1 MLLLCYNESLALIDN
16 LNQIRYRMRAA
27 ALRAHRNPD
36 ALRLVVVTKYASLE
50 DVQVILNSGLVA
62 EVGEN
67 RVQNAEKKK
76 IALRQQGSK
85 VKWHMLGHLQ
95 TNKAKKA
102 VEIFD
107 AVDSVDSEKIAAAL
121 DAALAGSEEKFPVM
135 VQVKLT
141 DRETQS
147 GVAPGELG
155 ALLEALRKYERLK
168 VEGLM
173 GIAPD
178 LEPVEAVRPSFRTL
192 RELRDRHLP
201 GGLLSM
207 GMSHDFEIAIEEG
220 ADLVRIGSQIF
231 FQPSPASEGA
241 PA

>member
-1 MLLLCYNESLALIDN
+1 
-16 LNQIRYRMRAA
+16 MRAA
-27 ALRAHRNPD
+27 ALRAKRDPD
-36 ALRLVVVTKYASLE
+36 ALRLVVVTKHASIEEISEL
-50 DVQVILNSGLVA
+50 LRSGLVA

-67 RVQNAEKKK
+67 RVQNAEKRKF
-76 IALRQQGSK
+76 ALRQLGSK
-85 VKWHMLGHLQ
+85 VRWRMLGHLQ

-102 VEIFD
+102 VEVFD

-121 DAALAGSEEKFPVM
+121 DAALAGSETKFPVM

-141 DRETQS
+141 ERETQS
-147 GVAPGELG
+147 GIAPEQLG
-155 ALLEALRKYERLK
+155 ALLEALKKFDRLN
-168 VEGLM
+168 VEGLL

-178 LEPVEAVRPSFRTL
+178 VEPLEAVRPSFRKL

-231 FQPSPASEGA
+231 SQPSPASMGA
-241 PA
+241 QA

>member
-1 MLLLCYNESLALIDN
+1 MIIDN

-27 ALRAHRNPD
+27 ALRAKREPD
-36 ALRLVVVTKYASLE
+36 ALRLVVVTKYADLTA
-50 DVQVILNSGLVA
+50 VQELLNSGLVA

-76 IALRQQGSK
+76 TALRQQGSK
-85 VKWHMLGHLQ
+85 VKWRMLGHLQ

-121 DAALAGSEEKFPVM
+121 DAALAGSETRFPVM

-155 ALLEALRKYERLK
+155 ALLAALKKYERLK

-178 LEPVEAVRPSFRTL
+178 VEPLEAVRPSFRAL

-207 GMSHDFEIAIEEG
+207 GMSHDFEVAIEEG

-241 PA
+241 TA

>member
-1 MLLLCYNESLALIDN
+1 MLIDN

-27 ALRAHRNPD
+27 ALRANRDPA

-50 DVQVILNSGLVA
+50 AVREILNSGLVA

-76 IALRQQGSK
+76 LALRQQGSK
-85 VKWHMLGHLQ
+85 VRWRMLGHLQ

-102 VEIFD
+102 VEVFD
-107 AVDSVDSEKIAAAL
+107 AVDSVDGEKIAAAL
-121 DAALAGSEEKFPVM
+121 DAALADSDAKLPVM

-147 GVAPGELG
+147 GVAPNELG
-155 ALLEALRKYERLK
+155 ALLETLKKYDRLK

-173 GIAPD
+173 GIGPD
-178 LEPVEAVRPSFRTL
+178 VQPLEAVRPSFRAL
-192 RELRDRHLP
+192 RGLRDRHMP

-231 FQPSPASEGA
+231 FHPSTASMGA

>member
-1 MLLLCYNESLALIDN
+1 VLIDN

-27 ALRAHRNPD
+27 AQRAKRSPD
-36 ALRLVVVTKYASLE
+36 AVRLVAVTKYASLAE
-50 DVQVILNSGLVA
+50 VRELLMTGLVSEA
-62 EVGEN
+62 GES
-67 RVQNAEKKK
+67 RVQDAEKKK
-76 IALRQQGSK
+76 LLLGELAGK
-85 VKWHMLGHLQ
+85 VRWRLIGHLQ

-102 VEIFD
+102 VAVFD
-107 AVDSVDSEKIAAAL
+107 AVDSIDSEKVAAAL
-121 DAALAGSEEKFPVM
+121 DAALAGSDRPLPVL

-147 GVAPGELG
+147 GFAPQDLG
-155 ALLEALRKYERLK
+155 AALEALKKHERLK

-173 GIAPD
+173 GIAPN
-178 LEPVEAVRPSFRTL
+178 LEPLEAVRPSFRTL

-207 GMSHDFEIAIEEG
+207 GMSRDFEVAIEEG
-220 ADLVRIGSQIF
+220 SDLVRIGTRIFSQ
-231 FQPSPASEGA
+231 QSTASLEA